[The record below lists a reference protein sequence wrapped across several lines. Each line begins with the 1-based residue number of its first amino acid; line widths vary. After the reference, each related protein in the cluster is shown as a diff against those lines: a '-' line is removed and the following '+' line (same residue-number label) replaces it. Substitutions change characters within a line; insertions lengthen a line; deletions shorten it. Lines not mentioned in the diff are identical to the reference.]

1 MTRAIAQRLGVPAT
15 RDAFDAIEPAVLVR
29 EQTAIA
35 AGGSPLGGA
44 PTVALAIGGDAVP
57 RDPLTALIDGAGR
70 EIPVMIGCTSEE
82 YRLWFVPSGALGTV
96 RRSTLTLAR
105 IAARVPARIVRAH
118 RSRRPEALPGEV
130 LGEIMSDLLLRGP
143 LTRFADSRT
152 DAAAP
157 TYVYEFRWRSALD
170 GMGAAHA
177 MELGFVF
184 DTLAAPDSIALG
196 GPDAPQSLA
205 DVMHGAWVGF
215 VIDGEPG
222 WERWSKRRP
231 VQAFDADGGHID
243 YAPRAEELA
252 GLPAR

>member
-1 MTRAIAQRLGVPAT
+1 MVRA
-15 RDAFDAIEPAVLVR
+15 
-29 EQTAIA
+29 
-35 AGGSPLGGA
+35 
-44 PTVALAIGGDAVP
+44 
-57 RDPLTALIDGAGR
+57 
-70 EIPVMIGCTSEE
+70 
-82 YRLWFVPSGALGTV
+82 V
-96 RRSTLTLAR
+96 RRIGPVRWSTLTFAR

-157 TYVYEFRWRSALD
+157 TFVYEFRWRSPLD

-196 GPDAPQSLA
+196 GPDAPPAARRCHAPGLGGVRHRRRSRL
-205 DVMHGAWVGF
+205 GAMVGAATGAG
-215 VIDGEPG
+215 VRRR
-222 WERWSKRRP
+222 RWTHRLR
-231 VQAFDADGGHID
+231 
-243 YAPRAEELA
+243 APR
-252 GLPAR
+252 R